1 MTPDEMSDHIIKTTE
16 EKIKEISET
25 KDQLV
30 YESQILAP
38 FHDIGM
44 ELELKMISATSGH
57 VKASYKRGSVTIMVS
72 VFGEFFRV
80 FYSSKTAQSSHTQ
93 KNRTFPINDY
103 GIEQTKVEVLF
114 AMGKISHSDYYSF
127 QISNMQRNGIPVA
140 T

>member
-16 EKIKEISET
+16 EKIKEISEA

-44 ELELKMISATSGH
+44 ELELKMISVVSGH
-57 VKASYKRGSVTIMVS
+57 VEASYKRENITVVVS
-72 VFGEFFRV
+72 VLGEFFRV
-80 FYSSKTAQSSHTQ
+80 FLYVKNTQ

-103 GIEQTKVEVLF
+103 GIEQTKIEVLF
-114 AMGKISHSDYYSF
+114 AMGKISYDNYYAF
-127 QISNMQRNGIPVA
+127 QMNNMQRNGIPIA
-140 T
+140 I